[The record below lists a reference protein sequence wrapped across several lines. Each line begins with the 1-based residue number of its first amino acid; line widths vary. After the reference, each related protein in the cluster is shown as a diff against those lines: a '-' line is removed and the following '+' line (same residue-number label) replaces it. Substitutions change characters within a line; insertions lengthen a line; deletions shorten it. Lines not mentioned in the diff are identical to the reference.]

1 MFRTAVL
8 GALIAC
14 IPAVVAA
21 AWPQPAPES
30 TAAWNSPEY
39 DALWISLS
47 GAEDELA
54 TRIAKFEKLLAKTDK
69 VEGGLGA
76 CA

>member
-47 GAEDELA
+47 GAEDELISLNDLVEA
-54 TRIAKFEKLLAKTDK
+54 TNRPLRVA
-69 VEGGLGA
+69 GR
-76 CA
+76 